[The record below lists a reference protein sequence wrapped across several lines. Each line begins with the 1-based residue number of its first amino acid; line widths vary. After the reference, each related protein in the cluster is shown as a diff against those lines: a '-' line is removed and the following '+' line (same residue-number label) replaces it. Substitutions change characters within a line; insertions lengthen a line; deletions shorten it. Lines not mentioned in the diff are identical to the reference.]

1 MRTED
6 LNLISKLG
14 RALYA
19 NPAQAESRSIETVA
33 AISTLSE
40 ISDEGFLERALSLM
54 LHRAER
60 DGSRSGVAQIE
71 NPFFRLSP
79 KERFVLFLLHSGRA
93 SYKRLARL
101 LETTP
106 EEVQSIAWI
115 ARTQIAGSP
124 EVRFQAPHPTGNS
137 RSKQSCP
144 EFDTT
149 RPWPQKLLDDEMGA
163 PELAFLQNHSAVCE
177 DCRRTMSRTREFYY
191 AVEKHVPVAGAS
203 GVESEAVGRSL
214 LRAVRK
220 GRLQSGKLPHDLTL
234 FEALGVFFSKRE
246 NLVWFGVLAAAFV
259 ALAYA
264 KSRFGSV

>member
-19 NPAQAESRSIETVA
+19 NPAQAESRSVETVA
-33 AISTLSE
+33 AISTLPE
-40 ISDEGFLERALSLM
+40 VSDGDFLERALTLM

-60 DGSRSGVAQIE
+60 DGNRSGLQRID

-93 SYKRLARL
+93 SYRRLARL

-106 EEVQSIAWI
+106 EGVQTLAWI

-124 EVRFQAPHPTGNS
+124 EVRMQAPHPMGAS
-137 RSKQSCP
+137 ILKHSCP
-144 EFDTT
+144 EYLSE
-149 RPWPQKLLDDEMGA
+149 RPWTQKLLDDEMGNS
-163 PELAFLQNHSAVCE
+163 ELAFLQNHTAICVNCQRALS
-177 DCRRTMSRTREFYY
+177 MTREFYY
-191 AVEKHVPVAGAS
+191 AVEKWIPVATS
-203 GVESEAVGRSL
+203 GTDAIGPSL

-220 GRLQSGKLPHDLTL
+220 GRLQAGQLPADLTMR
-234 FEALGVFFSKRE
+234 EALGLFFARRE
-246 NLVWFGVLAAAFV
+246 NLVWFALFGVAFV
-259 ALAYA
+259 ALLYA
-264 KSRFGSV
+264 KYRV